1 MRLVKHPTSQPARR
15 KLPKYGRCDDKRQ
28 VSLWEKLK
36 RMGFRQGNQIRLYGK
51 ILEWSGDPLV
61 VGDKLVPYGRDR
73 EEVRVLEACA
83 FFR

>member
-1 MRLVKHPTSQPARR
+1 MT
-15 KLPKYGRCDDKRQ
+15 KRQ

-36 RMGFRQGNQIRLYGK
+36 RMGFRQENQIRLYGK

-73 EEVRVLEACA
+73 EEVRAVEACA
-83 FFR
+83 FFRYPS